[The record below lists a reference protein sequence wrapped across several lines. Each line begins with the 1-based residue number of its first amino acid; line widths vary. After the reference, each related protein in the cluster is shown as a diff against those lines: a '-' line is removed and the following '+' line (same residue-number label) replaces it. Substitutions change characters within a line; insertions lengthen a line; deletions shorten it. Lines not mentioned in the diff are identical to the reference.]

1 MERRWRGGG
10 EEGGGEEMEVDEE
23 EIKYER
29 EKKRGIIVLPIKL
42 RRGRCSSYY
51 YGSCGAAVGNPRSPH
66 YFSLFCL
73 LSVPFLSSL
82 SSPSTTKG
90 RPS

>member
-29 EKKRGIIVLPIKL
+29 EKKWGIIVLPIKL
-42 RRGRCSSYY
+42 RRG
-51 YGSCGAAVGNPRSPH
+51 VG
-66 YFSLFCL
+66 
-73 LSVPFLSSL
+73 
-82 SSPSTTKG
+82 
-90 RPS
+90 